1 MSGLCKDCRHWM
13 RAGML
18 AQRGTGGRVLRAA
31 CSNHRSIL
39 YRGQM
44 TPSSLGCPEFEP
56 AALHTLLRHE
66 DAEKLARETAEF
78 RVAYLPAAT
87 GETTG
92 YTAHTG
98 AADPR
103 F

>member
-1 MSGLCKDCRHWM
+1 M
-13 RAGML
+13 RDGML
-18 AQRGTGGRVLRAA
+18 AQRGTGGRVLRAM
-31 CSNHRSIL
+31 CGDRRSPHR
-39 YRGQM
+39 GEM
-44 TPSSLGCPEFEP
+44 TPSTGACNEFSQ

-78 RVAYLPAAT
+78 RATYLPAAT

-92 YTAHTG
+92 YAAHTG

>member
-1 MSGLCKDCRHWM
+1 M
-13 RAGML
+13 RDGML
-18 AQRGTGGRVLRAA
+18 AQRGTGGRVLRAVCSCQRSPHRGEMMPSTGA
-31 CSNHRSIL
+31 CS
-39 YRGQM
+39 
-44 TPSSLGCPEFEP
+44 EFSQ

-66 DAEKLARETAEF
+66 DAQKLARETAEF

-92 YTAHTG
+92 YGAHTG

>member
-1 MSGLCKDCRHWM
+1 
-13 RAGML
+13 ML

-31 CSNHRSIL
+31 CSNYRSLL

-66 DAEKLARETAEF
+66 ATEI
-78 RVAYLPAAT
+78 AYLPAAT
-87 GETTG
+87 GETTDCAANVSSLDSMAITDGTGG
-92 YTAHTG
+92 YGGPAE
-98 AADPR
+98 ALQRSVCALLLR
-103 F
+103 